1 MRSLNL
7 KSLGKLY
14 VDRGPQQVPGTCSLK
29 NCDCSW
35 NGRLGTVVSR
45 IQTANAIINS
55 QGIQIVV
62 EAPVYLVNNIL
73 K

>member
-1 MRSLNL
+1 MLIEGHSRYLVRAAS
-7 KSLGKLY
+7 
-14 VDRGPQQVPGTCSLK
+14 K